1 MECGDVTPLSFV
13 SLFGGLV
20 DFRNR
25 KAKECGVTSPH
36 SSKIEELVHATP
48 AERRARVEDIV
59 RNALGGV
66 LRLPAEHIDR
76 HRHFGSL
83 GLDSIMSLELRNRL
97 ESALQRPLSATL
109 AWNYPT
115 VDALAAHL
123 DRLVAPESRSSACA
137 ECHDLR
143 LHERAR
149 PHRSK
154 ERHTPA
160 RVFGNAA

>member
-1 MECGDVTPLSFV
+1 MAP
-13 SLFGGLV
+13 
-20 DFRNR
+20 
-25 KAKECGVTSPH
+25 SPH

-76 HRHFGSL
+76 QRHFGSL
-83 GLDSIMSLELRNRL
+83 GLDSIMGLELRNRL

-115 VDALAAHL
+115 VDALAAYL
-123 DRLVAPESRSSACA
+123 DRLVAPDAAPATSPDDGSAGVEPDPEYGDA
-137 ECHDLR
+137 GLGTLLAQLTSLTDDDAARALR
-143 LHERAR
+143 EV
-149 PHRSK
+149 S
-154 ERHTPA
+154 
-160 RVFGNAA
+160 